1 MNIICI
7 STASD
12 IVSVSVVVGNNM
24 SLLSTP
30 LIPKMN
36 KYVCVIFIYVGFNS
50 LKVRVYV
57 CVCPK
62 NVFVFIYFLVN
73 IIIKP

>member
-36 KYVCVIFIYVGFNS
+36 KYVCVIFIFVGFNS

-57 CVCPK
+57 CVCVQK
-62 NVFVFIYFLVN
+62 MFSYLYSFS
-73 IIIKP
+73 